1 MISNGAIFYMQW
13 KNDYQSLNISFGFV
27 GFKEKLYFLCAVIL
41 QPLFIFCKLNVVVGV
56 SGMNLPEC
64 L

>member
-1 MISNGAIFYMQW
+1 MQW
-13 KNDYQSLNISFGFV
+13 ENDYQPLNISFGFV
-27 GFKEKLYFLCAVIL
+27 CFKEKFPLLRALIL
-41 QPLFIFCKLNVVVGV
+41 QPLFIFCKCCGTVAV